1 MKLLIKDVKVKLL
14 ETGDKQGEIVLRTQ
28 YAEDVSKLAHLID
41 QTEIEVDFKNVVPKD
56 RKEIQQP
63 K

>member
-41 QTEIEVDFKNVVPKD
+41 QTEIEVDFHDVSKTSEKT
-56 RKEIQQP
+56 KETV
-63 K
+63 

>member
-41 QTEIEVDFKNVVPKD
+41 QTEIEVDFKDVSKTSEKT
-56 RKEIQQP
+56 KETV
-63 K
+63 